1 MTEGEDTGHAGL
13 GRAGGE
19 GGGVLGAGGVVGG
32 GAVAPLV
39 GHHSVVRVDH
49 GGAPGGRG
57 VGVCATVVLNTG
69 VGEGEDAGVVGLNT
83 RLKIVYDGGSVA
95 DLADL

>member
-57 VGVCATVVLNTG
+57 GGVGAPVVLNTR
-69 VGEGEDAGVVGLNT
+69 VGEGEDAGVVGLNMIWLGAPSPIFFFT
-83 RLKIVYDGGSVA
+83 SKYL
-95 DLADL
+95 